1 MPRDLTQGES
11 AKRAKARRAHALERR
26 ELGQPTTPRISPAGP
41 TSMSIKATD
50 PAETRMIE
58 AFLARQKVG
67 DT

>member
-41 TSMSIKATD
+41 TSMSIKIQD
-50 PAETRMIE
+50 PATVAMVEN
-58 AFLARQKVG
+58 FLASRGTK
-67 DT
+67 